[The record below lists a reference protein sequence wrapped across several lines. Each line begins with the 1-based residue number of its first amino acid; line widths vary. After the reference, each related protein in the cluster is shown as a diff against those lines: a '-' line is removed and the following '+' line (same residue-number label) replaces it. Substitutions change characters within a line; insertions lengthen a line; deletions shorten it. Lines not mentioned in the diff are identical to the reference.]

1 MVRRGRGPWPVTN
14 GESDVSS
21 WLQRRLQGVEEA
33 ERMSMA
39 RWMLDEASGVSRG
52 ARMASNHRWSES
64 ALDRLAVWAERVS
77 EGEPLQYVLGEVEF
91 GGLSLRVTP
100 DVLIPR
106 PETEE
111 LVVAMAQ
118 RIAASPQTSVRPLV
132 VDWCTGSG
140 CIALALKK
148 RFPWVEVQGVDVS
161 EAALGVAQRNAERC
175 GLDVTFRCDDLRAPS
190 WKGAGASWVVA
201 NPPYILESEAAALAP
216 RVVDHEPGLALFVP
230 DDEPLG
236 MVESLWAWCEE
247 GGLVR
252 EGFLGME
259 CHTDRVAD
267 VAKLWEARDGWKHV
281 EILVDLQGKPRH
293 VIGQWCVPS
302 NHGSQ
307 GPH

>member
-14 GESDVSS
+14 GESDVLS
-21 WLQRRLQGVEEA
+21 WLERRLQAVEE
-33 ERMSMA
+33 EQTSMA
-39 RWMLDEASGVSRG
+39 RWMLDAASGLPRG
-52 ARMASNHRWSES
+52 ARMAASHRWSES
-64 ALDRLAVWAERVS
+64 ALDRLAVWADRVS

-111 LVVAMAQ
+111 LVVAMAHIISSTP
-118 RIAASPQTSVRPLV
+118 RAGARPLV

-148 RFPWVEVQGVDVS
+148 RFPWVEVQGVDLS
-161 EAALGVAQRNAERC
+161 EAALGVAQSNAQRC
-175 GLDVTFRCDDLRAPS
+175 GLDVTFRRDDLRAPS
-190 WKGAGASWVVA
+190 WKGVGASWVVA
-201 NPPYILESEAAALAP
+201 NPPYIPESESAAMAP
-216 RVVDHEPGLALFVP
+216 RVVDHEPRLALFVP
-230 DDEPLG
+230 DNEPLG
-236 MVESLWAWCEE
+236 MVESLWAWCED
-247 GGLVR
+247 GGLASNGV
-252 EGFLGME
+252 LGVE
-259 CHTDRVAD
+259 CHTDMVAD

-293 VIGQWCVPS
+293 VIGHWCVPS